1 MTNQL
6 QEGYISPRLQEL
18 CGYYSN
24 RLSYEEVAVLV
35 ERVSGER
42 LLSDQNVGQIV
53 SAKSLKI
60 SQDIYKSMA
69 ATLAENEH
77 DALTVNAK
85 VDIYNPEEKE
95 ILFFDDGIQV
105 KSQKAERQPKSK
117 PENKSQK
124 LLEQKTPAITTDLV
138 ILQKAT
144 TGFEYIAAPINALG
158 EDLLSLANL
167 VKAKVIREYGSQ
179 TSPLNLVAITGNVL
193 HLWTTIK

>member
-144 TGFEYIAAPINALG
+144 TGFEYI
-158 EDLLSLANL
+158 
-167 VKAKVIREYGSQ
+167 
-179 TSPLNLVAITGNVL
+179 
-193 HLWTTIK
+193 